1 MLNFN
6 FTKDF
11 PVNWKSYEFGSGK
24 NSKQARKQGRIE
36 HEKLNPV
43 KIVNFINIFCL
54 FHKIT

>member
-1 MLNFN
+1 MD
-6 FTKDF
+6 FT
-11 PVNWKSYEFGSGK
+11 VNWKSYEFGSGK